1 MLSTEDN
8 TGERWKTTIG
18 LISKKQLCSCSTL
31 FCRFLYCCFLI
42 LKLLK
47 TTGGN
52 VVRVL
57 VHFFSLLLISYSIW
71 LVAASISHFVTAA
84 NKVSCC
90 SFKKKMSPF
99 LSLALDL
106 CRPFSR
112 WASLVCRLHVLSLFL
127 CLSLALYS
135 KFVDMTINLSL
146 ILSTTRIQKQFPLSV
161 VVFIHS
167 LVVSALQE
175 AGGYAISR
183 VTMHSSIIIFA
194 CFFHFQS
201 LSVLSLGLAL
211 TIVEQS
217 HVFHLLVAEKDLF
230 LLQEQNSICNS

>member
-1 MLSTEDN
+1 MSYVFSLTFFPQP
-8 TGERWKTTIG
+8 
-18 LISKKQLCSCSTL
+18 LISHC
-31 FCRFLYCCFLI
+31 
-42 LKLLK
+42 
-47 TTGGN
+47 
-52 VVRVL
+52 
-57 VHFFSLLLISYSIW
+57 IW

-84 NKVSCC
+84 TKFHVVLPGRKCLL
-90 SFKKKMSPF
+90 F

-112 WASLVCRLHVLSLFL
+112 WASLVCRLHVVSLFL

-217 HVFHLLVAEKDLF
+217 HVFQLLVAERDLF
-230 LLQEQNSICNS
+230 LL